1 MFFWWQH
8 PLLKFTGAFFR
19 IFWGE
24 QVFFV
29 ISKEFIFRTAFFIW
43 CICCLYDHAR
53 SSARI
58 IWLCNFWCLKN
69 CTKKPFNCSL
79 IFLWSRYFNTI
90 NILLLYIYS
99 VSIWRMPKSYV
110 DVWSNGVFVINDDK
124 NGSLWWQYWASQ
136 LFVAIAQTAMVRV
149 YFKNILRNIV
159 CVFPK
164 KVDICD
170 LTWVFISF

>member
-1 MFFWWQH
+1 MY
-8 PLLKFTGAFFR
+8 LLSLWPRQK
-19 IFWGE
+19 
-24 QVFFV
+24 
-29 ISKEFIFRTAFFIW
+29 
-43 CICCLYDHAR
+43 
-53 SSARI
+53 
-58 IWLCNFWCLKN
+58 LCKDNLTVDFWCLKN